1 MLYIEKDKLEF
12 QERVNKMIEVIKR
25 KIDEIK
31 ESKRSYLTMLEKGN
45 TLFEDEYILNRI
57 KECRI
62 EIDVLEEVLDEYEK
76 EI

>member
-31 ESKRSYLTMLEKGN
+31 EAKRSYLTMLEKGN

>member
-1 MLYIEKDKLEF
+1 
-12 QERVNKMIEVIKR
+12 MIEVIKR

-31 ESKRSYLTMLEKGN
+31 EAKRGYLTMLEKGN